1 MDILVK
7 INEIQA
13 KMALGLESKRGAL
26 RDLGEQ
32 FPDQKMQEI
41 FEELM
46 EDTKEQGALDLLRA
60 QITQIQMA
68 TTGMRENF
76 GDGPG
81 LYGSW
86 PLALAGVKNNTLD
99 PKDRPEDIIDTKKQG
114 GWSKA
119 DFAP

>member
-1 MDILVK
+1 MDVLVK

-41 FEELM
+41 FEEIL

-60 QITQIQMA
+60 QTAQIQMA
-68 TTGMRENF
+68 ATGMMP
-76 GDGPG
+76 DGT
-81 LYGSW
+81 
-86 PLALAGVKNNTLD
+86 PLMMADGAPATR
-99 PKDRPEDIIDTKKQG
+99 PDRPGT
-114 GWSKA
+114 GWRDDESCLRRPATA
-119 DFAP
+119 DAGL